1 MRALALFFLL
11 YSTGVAATTPEKTQ
25 AAQNSTAIT
34 HESYTDFLKT
44 VAAVDACHFFE
55 EKGGQI
61 IRFGKVGS
69 YDYLATTEERG
80 ATPGYFINAPFMN
93 AFEAECYC
101 AWKNRV
107 PQGAKEYAHDQIS
120 WLDSY
125 HGHQN
130 DLKDLNSYPP
140 KNDAAASP
148 CAHPL
153 YTIEIQGRSMTEVD
167 PLLKSNLLT
176 YQLKTDQDQLLKPTA
191 GEEEVVSE
199 VVNSLLEKIEASV
212 LLLAPGLA
220 GISTSALHSS
230 SRHERRHGTHVSGL
244 ARGTERGSNPLS
256 ARTRDFFSSASTESN
271 SSQTSHESVGSVN
284 SSSPNSSSSNSSS
297 SHSSSPN
304 SSSPHS
310 NATLQ
315 PEQNF
320 VLPEVVSEAVGSGDE
335 ENSSG
340 DEGGYGIRL
349 CALARGTERGSHF
362 LSARTRDFF
371 SSASTESN
379 SSQTSHESD
388 GSVNSSSPNSSSPN
402 SSSSHSSSPHS
413 SSPHSNATPQSKKN
427 FDSPQFNM
435 AAIYSP
441 GEIVTPNDNALHPL
455 NRNADVT
462 PQRTPSQQSLH
473 SSAFQIGDIYSS
485 GSPIEREMVHNT
497 LREKFLET
505 QACASFVKDVLQ
517 NAANNVARKQEC
529 NSFVEK
535 LLQNVEKTIDAK
547 QACTSVLDDVLQSVE
562 KTIDAKQACTSV
574 LDDVLQSVEKTID
587 AKQAYTSVLEELLQN
602 AVSNLARKQAFTS
615 VMQEILKKVQKQH
628 AWTRVEGPTEAV
640 SSTPHTVE
648 YNSTLEVL
656 KTGVL
661 VDSPQEYPAEST
673 TNPLKE
679 GAHHEPSAPGTQT
692 RPPYFNYPGFGV
704 IGGIG
709 MGVGALGL
717 SGIPWIATYAE
728 DQISYVTI
736 GDAGNLPDPFA
747 YPESWG
753 SVDYEFEMS
762 TTPVTQGQWLA
773 YLNTVARKEDP
784 NHLWNDAMPII
795 RNGTQGRYSYS
806 LKDPDKKNQP
816 ITHVSYTN
824 AKSYCQWQSDTSG
837 NSENTNS
844 AITYDIPTPDEYLK
858 AHFYNPQALQEIG
871 GYEDAPCDVYGTEP
885 PQENFYEW
893 TRGADTEKKLFI
905 LSTSTTSPFNIE
917 QIEPKIEREDLGF
930 SVVKRTS
937 LSFEQKN
944 KKEKE
949 CLKKTQSYCEKKSQ
963 DITLLEDKN
972 QLWSN
977 AAVSLSNSI
986 ICLENSQQELLVSC
1000 KTAAAF
1006 YLASIQASLS
1016 SREFHKRETECWNNA
1031 GDYFVNYLTNEYP
1044 DHQQNYKE
1052 AIAYS
1057 TKSAIEYTFLNKYL
1071 AYNYAIAAYDA
1082 VKNFDSQT
1090 SIPTINKLTPFIKN
1104 KISIEK

>member
-1 MRALALFFLL
+1 MHFLLFFLFL
-11 YSTGVAATTPEKTQ
+11 CLSALRAFATPAATQ
-25 AAQNSTAIT
+25 AAQNSTVIT

-44 VAAVDACHFFE
+44 VAGVDPCHFFE
-55 EKGGQI
+55 EKGGEI
-61 IRFGKVGS
+61 MRFGKVGS

-101 AWKNRV
+101 AWKNRA

-130 DLKDLNSYPP
+130 DLKDLNDSPS
-140 KNDAAASP
+140 KHDTAASP

-153 YTIEIQGRSMTEVD
+153 YTIEIQGRSMTQVD

-176 YQLKTDQDQLLKPTA
+176 YQLKTDQDQLLKTTA

-199 VVNSLLEKIEASV
+199 VVNSVLDEIIEASV
-212 LLLAPGLA
+212 LLASGLA

-230 SRHERRHGTHVSGL
+230 SGYYQRSPSLAPHTHDHTLNRESL
-244 ARGTERGSNPLS
+244 AGYEQIHDSCSTSSSNVV
-256 ARTRDFFSSASTESN
+256 DSN
-271 SSQTSHESVGSVN
+271 SSHLESQ
-284 SSSPNSSSSNSSS
+284 SPNSRSRSNSSDS
-297 SHSSSPN
+297 NNTYYLFERTRSDSSSTITSTQVFIPGLQAFNNGTSPQRQQDESRSSPSSITTCESLN
-304 SSSPHS
+304 SSPESVRS
-310 NATLQ
+310 DTATL
-315 PEQNF
+315 P
-320 VLPEVVSEAVGSGDE
+320 
-335 ENSSG
+335 
-340 DEGGYGIRL
+340 
-349 CALARGTERGSHF
+349 
-362 LSARTRDFF
+362 
-371 SSASTESN
+371 
-379 SSQTSHESD
+379 
-388 GSVNSSSPNSSSPN
+388 
-402 SSSSHSSSPHS
+402 
-413 SSPHSNATPQSKKN
+413 N
-427 FDSPQFNM
+427 FDQKIKE
-435 AAIYSP
+435 ATQHTAHKK
-441 GEIVTPNDNALHPL
+441 EIVQD
-455 NRNADVT
+455 
-462 PQRTPSQQSLH
+462 S
-473 SSAFQIGDIYSS
+473 I
-485 GSPIEREMVHNT
+485 M
-497 LREKFLET
+497 
-505 QACASFVKDVLQ
+505 
-517 NAANNVARKQEC
+517 ARA
-529 NSFVEK
+529 
-535 LLQNVEKTIDAK
+535 AK
-547 QACTSVLDDVLQSVE
+547 QAF
-562 KTIDAKQACTSV
+562 
-574 LDDVLQSVEKTID
+574 
-587 AKQAYTSVLEELLQN
+587 TSVLEELLQKT
-602 AVSNLARKQAFTS
+602 LKQT
-615 VMQEILKKVQKQH
+615 H
-628 AWTRVEGPTEAV
+628 AWTTVQGPTEAM
-640 SSTPHTVE
+640 SPTSNTPE
-648 YNSTLEVL
+648 YNSVL
-656 KTGVL
+656 PECKRGGHVY
-661 VDSPQEYPAEST
+661 PAKEYPAEEDPPKST
-673 TNPLKE
+673 TNPLQRGTSDE
-679 GAHHEPSAPGTQT
+679 ISAPGTQT

-747 YPESWG
+747 YPYEWG

-762 TTPVTQGQWLA
+762 TTPVTVVQWLA